1 MTAKEARQKTTEGLG
16 ALAKKI
22 LIMLAIKMI
31 FLIIFVIAVTIFLPR
46 NDLIN
51 GIALAVTVV
60 CVKHTG
66 GKMDELDIIERELGF
81 RGISF

>member
-60 CVKHTG
+60 CVKH
-66 GKMDELDIIERELGF
+66 KVIVYPQLARHVLKSYKLQN
-81 RGISF
+81 R